1 MAYRRI
7 NNCMSNFNKAIEE
20 QLRMLY
26 EAPRRR
32 QKNKP
37 QSKPCPST
45 PAQQPRRIT
54 TGTGAGEGS
63 GV

>member
-1 MAYRRI
+1 MVCSRI
-7 NNCMSNFNKAIEE
+7 SNCMSTFNKAIEE

-32 QKNKP
+32 LKNKNKV
-37 QSKPCPST
+37 QSRPCPST
-45 PAQQPRRIT
+45 NSPRRIT

>member
-1 MAYRRI
+1 MVQSRI
-7 NNCMSNFNKAIEE
+7 SNYMSNFNKAIEE

-32 QKNKP
+32 PKNKNKV
-37 QSKPCPST
+37 QSRPCPST
-45 PAQQPRRIT
+45 TPPRRIT
-54 TGTGAGEGS
+54 TGTGTGEGS

>member
-1 MAYRRI
+1 MMGSRI
-7 NNCMSNFNKAIEE
+7 SNCMSTFNKAIEE

-26 EAPRRR
+26 EAPRKKPRT
-32 QKNKP
+32 KNKI
-37 QSKPCPST
+37 QDKPCPST
-45 PAQQPRRIT
+45 PPHRRIT

>member
-1 MAYRRI
+1 
-7 NNCMSNFNKAIEE
+7 MSNFNKAIEE

>member
-1 MAYRRI
+1 
-7 NNCMSNFNKAIEE
+7 MSNFNKAIEE
-20 QLRMLY
+20 QLKLLI

-32 QKNKP
+32 KKKKTEYKEP
-37 QSKPCPST
+37 VST
-45 PAQQPRRIT
+45 SVPLRRIT

>member
-1 MAYRRI
+1 MAWIRI
-7 NNCMSNFNKAIEE
+7 SNCMSTFNKAIEE

-32 QKNKP
+32 PKNKNKV
-37 QSKPCPST
+37 QSKPYPST
-45 PAQQPRRIT
+45 LPPRRIT